1 MNPTLPTLNLQ
12 FMQSRTFLY
21 WVLAIAVLAVLVLMP
36 DFAHAATTS
45 SSMPW
50 EDPLTKFKDS
60 VTGPVAI
67 GVAILAIAAT
77 GMTLIFGGEM
87 NEFTRKMIMVV
98 LVVSIIV
105 FAAQVLTNLTGK
117 SATIPTCENTQAA
130 VTCSNQ

>member
-1 MNPTLPTLNLQ
+1 
-12 FMQSRTFLY
+12 
-21 WVLAIAVLAVLVLMP
+21 
-36 DFAHAATTS
+36 
-45 SSMPW
+45 
-50 EDPLTKFKDS
+50 

-67 GVAILAIAAT
+67 GIAILAIATA

-105 FAAQVLTNLTGK
+105 FAAQLLTNLTGK
-117 SATIPTCENTQAA
+117 SATIPTCENTQA